1 MKFIKGFFGNGFFFS
16 LTYSIKSFNLLF
28 IIKEDRMF
36 YTQNA
41 SNLNYLNESL

>member
-1 MKFIKGFFGNGFFFS
+1 MKLIKGFFGIFFFS
-16 LTYSIKSFNLLF
+16 LTYSIKSFNLLL

-36 YTQNA
+36 YTQYA